1 MNPTSPNQRISLT
14 RIVAINW
21 YGFRQIIDVGDDILI
36 SGVFGSGKSALL
48 DLMQYVLLGE
58 HWRSNRAAAG
68 AGKGRSLVS
77 YCLCDSNTVRDGEAH
92 YTRPSGVSIIALEF
106 TKPATGRKP
115 ESRETWG
122 MHVQYESATSKPRQ
136 TYFGIPARLEWAEL
150 APEGSLRDEEDFKRF
165 VRRDYGHDCLFSLQ
179 REYLAEMSTP
189 AHLYFDR
196 EALNKTMPKALA
208 FEPEQD
214 IQKFIR
220 EFILEAAPIDVREVR
235 TAVSAYRETQER
247 LQKQED
253 EAGFLRRIAG
263 SHAAFQAA
271 QREEAIWSHLRHSL
285 DHAQARELVERHRTD
300 LARLFEKNAGDVARF
315 EAQAARKAELETQ
328 YNAVVLEAQ
337 NDPDAAKLK
346 TLRDEK
352 RRLLAAINS
361 LNEAQR
367 AIRERLKNRA
377 GAWWAWIKQG
387 IEIPLQGLTE
397 TLAIDET
404 ALDALRSSD
413 EQVALESLP
422 KLADQFNELVRQTE
436 KLLRPTEDASAAALT
451 RLQEI
456 AKNLEKL
463 ERRETPGSFPLFNA
477 LKAKLGHSD
486 TPPEQLC
493 RLIEVQ
499 DDEWREALE
508 LYLGRNRFAIIVS
521 PADYGAALEI
531 LRKTPPG
538 REAESLVHPREAME
552 LSGNVKSGSLATK
565 VTVADPIAR
574 PFAHHLLG
582 GIAAVGTVA
591 ELDGHDRAIT
601 RDGVFK
607 QAPIRRRL
615 KQIPGFEFTL
625 GQEGLKRLREAAF
638 HEQRLLMAEREAL
651 DALRERVA
659 RWLEAGRRAELGDP
673 RLPDRSHELKQLPEM
688 ERRLK
693 QLSDEIEIISTPE
706 REARLDRLRELK
718 AELDRAIESIGSL
731 RESQTSFETSRTR
744 IQEGLDA
751 ALEDFENAERLLVE
765 KRTQIPLDITNDE
778 LDLRLSIV
786 IKECATWKERMEVAQ
801 HRAAAAGVSA
811 ANHRHARNSE
821 RRALAGALDANGL
834 PAHPQYRADC
844 DDEDASNALWDA
856 RLALLEQTELPK
868 YRVMAEERRREWEGR
883 LQSQVID
890 KLSENLQKA
899 QATIRQLRQYLD
911 RPIGKYRYQVEQTR
925 DSAFAAIWHLIDT
938 GFNPGDELMGTIK
951 TDEIERAKAELMAAV
966 EKSGTELDERSRQL
980 LDHRQYHRYD
990 LHMIPA
996 NRPDA
1001 PAISLGRHGHKLS
1014 GGENQAPF
1022 FLSMLAAFHRVYDLG
1037 GGQYRQNMGLVIMD
1051 EAFSKLS
1058 GDGVEDCLTLARNFQ
1073 LQLVMAFPVDRLG
1086 VMAPYARTII
1096 HCRKDEQRDKEGYV
1110 TRIDNIPTVLTPEE
1124 VQESLE

>member
-1 MNPTSPNQRISLT
+1 
-14 RIVAINW
+14 
-21 YGFRQIIDVGDDILI
+21 
-36 SGVFGSGKSALL
+36 
-48 DLMQYVLLGE
+48 
-58 HWRSNRAAAG
+58 
-68 AGKGRSLVS
+68 
-77 YCLCDSNTVRDGEAH
+77 
-92 YTRPSGVSIIALEF
+92 
-106 TKPATGRKP
+106 
-115 ESRETWG
+115 
-122 MHVQYESATSKPRQ
+122 
-136 TYFGIPARLEWAEL
+136 
-150 APEGSLRDEEDFKRF
+150 
-165 VRRDYGHDCLFSLQ
+165 
-179 REYLAEMSTP
+179 
-189 AHLYFDR
+189 
-196 EALNKTMPKALA
+196 

-247 LQKQED
+247 LEKQEA
-253 EAGFLRRIAG
+253 EAGFLKRISG
-263 SHAAFQAA
+263 SHEACLAAR
-271 QREEAIWSHLRHSL
+271 REEAIWSHLRHAV
-285 DHAQARELVERHRTD
+285 DHAQARELVERHRAD
-300 LARLFEKNAGDVARF
+300 MQRLLEKNAADAARF

-346 TLRDEK
+346 GLRDEK
-352 RRLLAAINS
+352 RRLLTAINS
-361 LNEAQR
+361 LNEAQK

-377 GAWWAWIKQG
+377 GTWWAWIKQG
-387 IEIPLQGLTE
+387 AELPLDGLKAA
-397 TLAIDET
+397 LAIDET
-404 ALDALRSSD
+404 ALDALRGAD
-413 EQVALESLP
+413 EQAALNALP
-422 KLADQFNELVRQTE
+422 RLAEQFNEIVRQTE
-436 KLLRPTEDASAAALT
+436 KLLRPTEDASAAALA

-456 AKNLEKL
+456 AKAL
-463 ERRETPGSFPLFNA
+463 ERLERKETPGSFPLFHA
-477 LKAKLGHSD
+477 LRDKLAHSD

-493 RLIEVQ
+493 RLIEVA

-508 LYLGRNRFAIIVS
+508 LFLGRNRFAVIVS
-521 PADYGAALEI
+521 PSDYGAALEI

-538 REAESLVHPREAME
+538 REGESLVHPREALE
-552 LSGNVKSGSLATK
+552 LSAKVKPGSLAEK
-565 VTVADPIAR
+565 VTVADPVAR
-574 PFAHHLLG
+574 QFTNHLLG
-582 GIAAVGTVA
+582 GVAAVGTVS
-591 ELDGHDRAIT
+591 ELDGHDRGIT

-607 QAPIRRRL
+607 QAPVRRRL
-615 KQIPGFEFTL
+615 RQIPGFEFTL

-638 HEQRLLMAEREAL
+638 RDQRALMAEREAL

-659 RWLEAGRRAELGDP
+659 QWLQGGRRAELGDP
-673 RLPDRSHELKQLPEM
+673 RLPDRSHEIKQLPEM
-688 ERRLK
+688 ERRLQ
-693 QLSDEIEIISTPE
+693 QLGDEIEIISTPE
-706 REARLDRLRELK
+706 RESRLDRLRELK
-718 AELDRAIESIGSL
+718 NELDRAIESIGGM
-731 RESQTSFETSRTR
+731 RESQTAFETSRNR
-744 IQEGLDA
+744 IQEALDG
-751 ALEDFENAERLLVE
+751 ALEDFENAERMLVE
-765 KRTQIPLDITNDE
+765 KRTQIALDITNEE
-778 LDLRLSIV
+778 LDMRLGV
-786 IKECATWKERMEVAQ
+786 VLKECTSWKERIEVVQ

-821 RRALAGALDANGL
+821 RRALAAAVDANGL

-844 DDEDASNALWDA
+844 DDEDESNALWDA

-868 YRVMAEERRREWEGR
+868 YRAMADERRREWEGR

-890 KLSENLQKA
+890 KLAENLQKA
-899 QATIRQLRQYLD
+899 QGTIRQLRQYLD
-911 RPIGKYRYQVEQTR
+911 RPIGKYRYQIEQSR
-925 DSAFAAIWHLIDT
+925 DSAFAAVWHLIDT
-938 GFNPGDELMGTIK
+938 GFNPGDELMGSVK
-951 TDEIERAKAELMAAV
+951 TEEIERAKAELMAAV

-1073 LQLVMAFPVDRLG
+1073 LQLIMAFPVDRLG
-1086 VMAPYARTII
+1086 MMAPYAKTII
-1096 HCRKDEQRDKEGYV
+1096 HCRKEEQRDSSGYV